1 MMRDRHLPPL
11 PIKNISI
18 IKICFDKT
26 KRLLYIIYINRKR
39 KKVIISIFYF
49 NEIYLTSS
57 RSYRILFID
66 I

>member
-11 PIKNISI
+11 PKNISI
-18 IKICFDKT
+18 IKICFDKL